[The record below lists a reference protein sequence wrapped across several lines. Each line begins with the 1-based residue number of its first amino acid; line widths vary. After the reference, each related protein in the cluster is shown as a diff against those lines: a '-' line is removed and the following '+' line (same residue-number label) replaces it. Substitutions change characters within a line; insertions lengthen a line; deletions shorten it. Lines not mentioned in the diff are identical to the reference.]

1 MDNDCLNCRVS
12 IYRQSET
19 RQQNATQSQRLTTIT
34 GSLVPQIKNQP
45 SQAKQS
51 KAKQSKAKQKTN
63 YVFSPFRPLPSPPH
77 KQGAN
82 NNQNI
87 TKDSVL
93 AYPSPYFTYTNSH
106 FIAFHSTL
114 WRC

>member
-51 KAKQSKAKQKTN
+51 KAKQSKAKDELCIFA
-63 YVFSPFRPLPSPPH
+63 FSPPAVATP
-77 KQGAN
+77 Q
-82 NNQNI
+82 
-87 TKDSVL
+87 T
-93 AYPSPYFTYTNSH
+93 
-106 FIAFHSTL
+106 
-114 WRC
+114 RCQ